1 MRKLGI
7 IKEKMETEEMADMD
21 EKRFAIKE
29 TVSAKEIKMLRKK
42 LGLTQRDFARLLD
55 CSKPT
60 VERLEREG
68 TVTKGPMALLIKLLD
83 RDTEYIHSLEIP
95 PRELPVSMWYMYKDT
110 PCTLIDVD
118 EVRKIIRIR
127 NYTDNLQFTAF
138 GIKENPTI
146 EDYNEFLESRCFPRT
161 RDKMKLVLRD
171 LGIPF
176 YDPYLIIQKTEGRM
190 AEDDFW
196 IKIERQGE

>member
-60 VERLEREG
+60 VERLERRNCHERPDG
-68 TVTKGPMALLIKLLD
+68 TSD
-83 RDTEYIHSLEIP
+83 
-95 PRELPVSMWYMYKDT
+95 
-110 PCTLIDVD
+110 
-118 EVRKIIRIR
+118 KIIGSGHRI
-127 NYTDNLQFTAF
+127 YTFA
-138 GIKENPTI
+138 
-146 EDYNEFLESRCFPRT
+146 
-161 RDKMKLVLRD
+161 
-171 LGIPF
+171 
-176 YDPYLIIQKTEGRM
+176 
-190 AEDDFW
+190 
-196 IKIERQGE
+196 

>member
-95 PRELPVSMWYMYKDT
+95 PRELPVRMWYMYKDT

-118 EVRKIIRIR
+118 ECEKSFVFEIIRIIFSLR
-127 NYTDNLQFTAF
+127 HLGLKKIQRLKITMNFW
-138 GIKENPTI
+138 NPDVFHEQEI
-146 EDYNEFLESRCFPRT
+146 R
-161 RDKMKLVLRD
+161 
-171 LGIPF
+171 
-176 YDPYLIIQKTEGRM
+176 
-190 AEDDFW
+190 
-196 IKIERQGE
+196 

>member
-68 TVTKGPMALLIKLLD
+68 TVTKGPMACSDKS
-83 RDTEYIHSLEIP
+83 HS
-95 PRELPVSMWYMYKDT
+95 
-110 PCTLIDVD
+110 
-118 EVRKIIRIR
+118 
-127 NYTDNLQFTAF
+127 
-138 GIKENPTI
+138 
-146 EDYNEFLESRCFPRT
+146 
-161 RDKMKLVLRD
+161 
-171 LGIPF
+171 
-176 YDPYLIIQKTEGRM
+176 
-190 AEDDFW
+190 
-196 IKIERQGE
+196 